1 MDPPPTTRRRFVVR
15 GLSFASV
22 GLAGCTQQA
31 QSDAEQGTESP
42 TTETGQQSPEPTSPI
57 SALGVE
63 RLGEGFTS
71 PVGLEMP
78 DESRRFVVDQVGVV
92 HLLDDDGVADDPY
105 LDLRDRVVDVSGF
118 SERGLL
124 GLALH
129 PDFAENGRL
138 FVRYSSRSRPGTPT
152 DYSHTFVLSEFTAD
166 PNARTVDRATERVVL
181 TIPQPQSNHNAGSV
195 AFGPDGYLYVG
206 VGDGGAGG
214 DQGTGHVEDWY
225 EGNAGGN
232 GQDVTRNLLGSVLR
246 IDVDGRDDGKAYAVP
261 EDNPLVG
268 TDGLPEHYAWGFRN
282 PWRLSFG
289 PDGRLFVA
297 DVGQSEWEEVDIVEQ
312 GGNYGWNVREGSHC
326 FRANECPDET
336 PDGNPLR
343 PPAMEYPHSGDGPTG
358 ISVIGGYLYNGTAI
372 PALRNRYVFADW
384 RANGSLFVAREPDE
398 GLWPI
403 REVPVRGDVGQFVLS
418 FGQDADGELYV
429 CTSNQGGV
437 SGSSGAVF
445 RLTSSE

>member
-336 PDGNPLR
+336 PDGNPSDRRRWSIHTAATGPPESRSSVATSTTARRYR
-343 PPAMEYPHSGDGPTG
+343 PCGTDTSSPTGGPTG
-358 ISVIGGYLYNGTAI
+358 RYSWLGSPTRDCGPFARSRSAVTSASSSSRSDRTRTA
-372 PALRNRYVFADW
+372 N
-384 RANGSLFVAREPDE
+384 
-398 GLWPI
+398 
-403 REVPVRGDVGQFVLS
+403 
-418 FGQDADGELYV
+418 
-429 CTSNQGGV
+429 CTSARRTRAASRGPAERC
-437 SGSSGAVF
+437 SA
-445 RLTSSE
+445 